1 MSSDGSVTVW
11 IGALKAGDPAA
22 AQPLWERYFRKLV
35 RLARA
40 RFRGAPP
47 RTADEE
53 DVALSAFDSFCRGAA
68 AGRFP
73 QLCDRDNLWPL
84 LVVITAR
91 KVIDARNYEKRL
103 KRGGGKVRGESAWQD
118 AVDGSDRDGGI
129 NLVIGDEPT
138 PEFAA
143 EVAEATQRLL
153 NALLVRN
160 CAPWRCG
167 RWRGTATRRS
177 PRSSAAS
184 SARSNASWIRS
195 ANSGRGTANDGRS
208 EDARRDL
215 VPGDGPARGRRLRPL
230 RGRLARKPPLDD

>member
-22 AQPLWERYFRKLV
+22 PQPLWERYFRQLV

-40 RFRGAPP
+40 RFRDAP
-47 RTADEE
+47 RRAADEE

-91 KVIDARNYEKRL
+91 KVIDARNHEARA
-103 KRGGGKVRGESAWQD
+103 KRGGGKVRGESAWLD

-138 PEFAA
+138 PAFAA
-143 EVAEATQRLL
+143 EVAERTQHLL
-153 NALLVRN
+153 DALGKEELRKVAVRKME
-160 CAPWRCG
+160 G
-167 RWRGTATRRS
+167 Y
-177 PRSSAAS
+177 
-184 SARSNASWIRS
+184 SNAEIAAELGCVERTVERKLDLIRKRWQE
-195 ANSGRGTANDGRS
+195 SG
-208 EDARRDL
+208 
-215 VPGDGPARGRRLRPL
+215 
-230 RGRLARKPPLDD
+230 K

>member
-11 IGALKAGDPAA
+11 LGALKAGDPAA
-22 AQPLWERYFRKLV
+22 AQPLWERYFRQLV

-103 KRGGGKVRGESAWQD
+103 KRGGGKVRGESAWLD

-138 PEFAA
+138 PAFAA
-143 EVAEATQRLL
+143 EVAEEMQRLL
-153 NALLVRN
+153 DALGSEELRTV
-160 CAPWRCG
+160 ALWKMEG
-167 RWRGTATRRS
+167 Y
-177 PRSSAAS
+177 
-184 SARSNASWIRS
+184 SNAEIAEKLGCVERSVERRMKIIRGHFEREMES
-195 ANSGRGTANDGRS
+195 
-208 EDARRDL
+208 
-215 VPGDGPARGRRLRPL
+215 
-230 RGRLARKPPLDD
+230 